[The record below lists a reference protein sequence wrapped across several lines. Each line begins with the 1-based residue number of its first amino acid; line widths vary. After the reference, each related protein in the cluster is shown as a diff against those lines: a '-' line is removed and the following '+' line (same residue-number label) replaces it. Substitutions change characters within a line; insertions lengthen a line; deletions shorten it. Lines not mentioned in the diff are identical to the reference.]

1 MLRDIGKLSCKTYD
15 QLTPGKEFWKII
27 VTSCCVRR
35 KDKVMHFNR
44 TKSIREGTEKKKAGR
59 IQRKERKKSDIRQ

>member
-1 MLRDIGKLSCKTYD
+1 MTNLLRVKNSEKLLLLLVVFD
-15 QLTPGKEFWKII
+15 E
-27 VTSCCVRR
+27 